1 MQILYV
7 EDDIPLAKTVEIM
20 LGKAGYEFDTVHC
33 GQDAVDYAS
42 VNAYDLILLD
52 IMLPDL
58 DGYEVIGRLR
68 GVGITAPFLIQTGL
82 LDREQRVDASSLG
95 VANYLIK
102 PFDKAELLEKIE
114 KLIGPLELP
123 SDTEQNT
130 TALKP
135 AAAPEPG
142 PGDGIS
148 AGITA
153 RLTWQGDSH
162 CSVITLRCDGAV
174 LRLPSEDTDTPKKL
188 NLAFYPAPARQCEVC
203 WRVGDKVGV
212 KFL

>member
-1 MQILYV
+1 MRILYV

-20 LGKAGYEFDTVHC
+20 LGQAGYGFDTAHC
-33 GQDAVDYAS
+33 GQDAVDLAS
-42 VNAYDLILLD
+42 ANAYDLILLD

-68 GVGITAPFLIQTGL
+68 GAGLTAPFLIQTGL
-82 LDREQRVDASSLG
+82 LDREQQASASSLG

-102 PFDKAELLEKIE
+102 PFDKAELLEKIG
-114 KLIGPLELP
+114 KLVGPREQPRDTERNMTVLEL
-123 SDTEQNT
+123 
-130 TALKP
+130 
-135 AAAPEPG
+135 PEPG

-153 RLTWQGDSH
+153 RITWQGDSH
-162 CSVITLRCDGAV
+162 CSVITLRNDGAV
-174 LRLPSEDTDTPKKL
+174 LRLPSEDTDTPNKL
-188 NLAFYPAPARQCEVC
+188 NLAFYPAPARPCEVC

-212 KFL
+212 KFV